1 MLCGV
6 WKKGFDMHPT
16 LEAAP
21 LSGTMGEAEREKVRE
36 QLQRL
41 LETHHFRNSKRYPAL
56 LRFIVEETLEGRG
69 EFLKERLIG
78 VQVFDR
84 PADYDTATDPVVRVT
99 IAEIRK
105 RIAQYYHDEA
115 HDAEMRIELLPGRY
129 TPEFRPRVR
138 REFAETMEG
147 GESRVAHEP
156 PGTVEPAAVV
166 EASAIAAAPE
176 ERVVAAGEQ
185 AERGRASRGRPGWVV
200 MGVPVLLVAI
210 VLLAGAAGLWRW
222 MQGSAVDALWAP
234 MLEPGRPVLFCVP
247 TKAERAHGPLGDL
260 EENVN
265 PAISSLMKAPGT
277 TSPGTTYLAQETLGQ
292 NVVFS
297 DMQATLRMVGVL
309 AARRRDYRLKLN
321 VDTNLDDLRQGPTVL
336 VGGLDNQW
344 TMRALVPL
352 RFRFAGDGQ
361 DRYWVADAK
370 NPGSR
375 AWTLDLRQQSSAVT
389 QDYAIIARLHNEQTG
404 QVELIVAG
412 IGMSGTAAAGEYVSD
427 PGKLEE
433 LRARIGPALKDK
445 DFEVVLGTDVVS
457 GIAGSPK
464 VLATEVW

>member
-1 MLCGV
+1 MN
-6 WKKGFDMHPT
+6 PT
-16 LEAAP
+16 LEAIHPTNAM
-21 LSGTMGEAEREKVRE
+21 SEAEREKVRE

-115 HDAEMRIELLPGRY
+115 HDEEIRIELLPGRY

-138 REFAETMEG
+138 REFAETAEG
-147 GESRVAHEP
+147 ADSRVSHEAAEAVA
-156 PGTVEPAAVV
+156 VEVP
-166 EASAIAAAPE
+166 
-176 ERVVAAGEQ
+176 VVAPAVPGARES
-185 AERGRASRGRPGWVV
+185 AVADGRPSRRRRWT
-200 MGVPVLLVAI
+200 
-210 VLLAGAAGLWRW
+210 LLATGVLAVLFAGGGLAAWRW
-222 MQGSAVDALWAP
+222 MRGGALDMLWAP
-234 MLEPGRPVLFCVP
+234 LLGSQGPVLFCVP
-247 TKAERAHGPLGDL
+247 TRAERMHGPLGDL
-260 EENVN
+260 EEKVN
-265 PAISSLMKAPGT
+265 PGISSLMKTPGT
-277 TSPGTTYLAQETLGQ
+277 ASPGTTYLAQETLGE

-297 DMQATLRMVGVL
+297 DMEATLRMAAVL
-309 AARRRDYRLKLN
+309 GERHREYRLKLN

-344 TMRALVPL
+344 TMRALLPL
-352 RFRFAGDGQ
+352 RFRFSGDGQ
-361 DRYWVADAK
+361 DRYWIVDTKHAD
-370 NPGSR
+370 SR
-375 AWTLDLRQQSSAVT
+375 AWSLDLRQQSSSVT
-389 QDYAIIARLHNEQTG
+389 RDYAIIARLHSEQTG
-404 QVELIVAG
+404 QPELIVAG
-412 IGMSGTAAAGEYVSD
+412 IGMSGTAAAGEFVSD

-433 LRARIGPALKDK
+433 LRKRIGPALKDK
-445 DFEVVLGTDVVS
+445 DFEVVLSTDVVS
-457 GIAGSPK
+457 GIAGSPQ